1 MKHWSDFLEEAG
13 EYSAIRRALRQPA
26 GSSKGAV
33 GIFGCIDAAK
43 GHMVH
48 GLGRGYDFRIL
59 ITADEQK
66 ARQYCEDLRNFE
78 ADVWYYPARDLLFFN
93 ADIQGNEITAQ
104 RMMVLSRILE
114 YGKGTIVTTIDACI
128 DSLVPLA
135 QIQTNTLEISS
146 GDILDLDRL
155 KRQLVYMG
163 YERCGRV

>member
-66 ARQYCEDLRNFE
+66 AYDQAVQTVSLLKSKAKNDWELELFIHDMVKKLLIF
-78 ADVWYYPARDLLFFN
+78 YY
-93 ADIQGNEITAQ
+93 
-104 RMMVLSRILE
+104 LE
-114 YGKGTIVTTIDACI
+114 C
-128 DSLVPLA
+128 
-135 QIQTNTLEISS
+135 
-146 GDILDLDRL
+146 
-155 KRQLVYMG
+155 
-163 YERCGRV
+163 